1 MEEEDDQLNANLKTQ
16 NSNIASADNENDIVK
31 NGIKSNN
38 VGVESKRIDEKN
50 ILKLAEDGHLE
61 ELKRIITNDNN
72 LVHIKDKDEYTAL
85 HRASYNNHIE
95 VVKFLIE
102 CGADINASTIDGW
115 RPIHCAAK
123 WAHVDVVRLL
133 VSKGADVN
141 AASAGGNTPLHLA
154 AGNKDSRQFFDY
166 LMFKPE
172 NVSINNNSPQNYAKN
187 VCRVKSDI
195 KYNVQVNHFVIDNIF
210 NSKFFFSLHLI
221 WKKILIQNQ
230 LITVKDTAK
239 SQLMSLK
246 L

>member
-1 MEEEDDQLNANLKTQ
+1 MEKEDDELNANLKAT
-16 NSNIASADNENDIVK
+16 NLNIASADNENDIVK
-31 NGIKSNN
+31 NGINSNN

-133 VSKGADVN
+133 VRKGADVN
-141 AASAGGNTPLHLA
+141 AASNGGNTPLHLA

-172 NVSINNNSPQNYAKN
+172 NVSIKNAAPQNYAKN

-195 KYNVQVNHFVIDNIF
+195 KYNVQVNYFVIDNIF
-210 NSKFFFSLHLI
+210 NSKFFFSLLLI

-230 LITVKDTAK
+230 LITVKDTVK
-239 SQLMSLK
+239 SQLMNLK